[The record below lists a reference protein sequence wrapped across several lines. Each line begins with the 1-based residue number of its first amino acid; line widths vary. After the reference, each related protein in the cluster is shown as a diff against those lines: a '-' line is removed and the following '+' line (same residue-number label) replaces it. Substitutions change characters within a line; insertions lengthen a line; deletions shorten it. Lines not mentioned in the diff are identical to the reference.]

1 MDTLN
6 TLKDK
11 VNEKLKSEGLV
22 FIASDFERGL
32 GLENL
37 LENYHIVSTSKNH
50 FYSALVR
57 HNKNVFSVE
66 EELVKETSSKIFGS
80 PSVQSYIY
88 KNNIKKIQTFKISK
102 RFEEQVSES
111 AMKLLNTTSEMN
123 EMFEDKLS
131 QYEMFKDSEVSTKK
145 NFVSELGSLEYENI
159 VKDLGDIFVIQY
171 SKGHT
176 GSGTVVIRSS
186 EEFENEKQRFP
197 NRKALLSEFIM
208 TNLSYTVN
216 GCITDDANYFGGL
229 SYQITGVP
237 DLTSSEG
244 ATVGNDFSVRTG
256 INEEQ
261 VLQEFQKIGN
271 IMQSKGY
278 RGMFGIDFLI
288 KNDEFYLIEVN
299 ARQTASVPFYTY
311 LQLDLGQ
318 IPLSLIHLA
327 QFLNIEFDIDEEEY
341 NKINLEPIEASQIF
355 IRAKDDYEIKGKVYS
370 GFYRLQSDNTAML
383 LEKEGKKDYVI
394 YLDEEKDRP
403 LIFDSNGYNILED
416 KEKILVHTKEQ
427 GDQLGKGDEIA
438 RIQLM
443 NSAMNEDLSVKNFYL
458 DVLKAVKE
466 SLR

>member
-1 MDTLN
+1 
-6 TLKDK
+6 
-11 VNEKLKSEGLV
+11 
-22 FIASDFERGL
+22 
-32 GLENL
+32 
-37 LENYHIVSTSKNH
+37 
-50 FYSALVR
+50 
-57 HNKNVFSVE
+57 
-66 EELVKETSSKIFGS
+66 
-80 PSVQSYIY
+80 
-88 KNNIKKIQTFKISK
+88 
-102 RFEEQVSES
+102 
-111 AMKLLNTTSEMN
+111 
-123 EMFEDKLS
+123 
-131 QYEMFKDSEVSTKK
+131 
-145 NFVSELGSLEYENI
+145 
-159 VKDLGDIFVIQY
+159 
-171 SKGHT
+171 
-176 GSGTVVIRSS
+176 
-186 EEFENEKQRFP
+186 
-197 NRKALLSEFIM
+197 
-208 TNLSYTVN
+208 
-216 GCITDDANYFGGL
+216 
-229 SYQITGVP
+229 
-237 DLTSSEG
+237 
-244 ATVGNDFSVRTG
+244 
-256 INEEQ
+256 
-261 VLQEFQKIGN
+261 
-271 IMQSKGY
+271 MQSKGY